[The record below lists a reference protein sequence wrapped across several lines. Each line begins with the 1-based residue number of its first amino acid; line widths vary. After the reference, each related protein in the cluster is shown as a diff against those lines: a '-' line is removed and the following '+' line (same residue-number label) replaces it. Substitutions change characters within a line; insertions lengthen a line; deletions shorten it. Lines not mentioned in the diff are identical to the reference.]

1 MTLKGEI
8 KKIVEEVK
16 EEGKVIA
23 GEKSKDKLYS
33 SEKDYGTEEFAKSA
47 FKFSKE
53 KLFDV
58 NAWSEISGFA
68 TSTFVLYNHRGESIT
83 AKRPV
88 VGDYLKILL
97 PGPLPEN
104 WVRVTDIKEESDFAE
119 FTVHPSIDPTKEVQD
134 KAIEHFFHKEASS
147 KFKVER
153 KGSKIFGYEIGKN
166 EGINNE
172 GKEAGDRPVLNTLI
186 SEGGWAFFQE
196 LQWKSLTDYLVDIEN
211 F

>member
-1 MTLKGEI
+1 MTLKGQI

-33 SEKDYGTEEFAKSA
+33 SEKDFGNEELAKKALEFAK
-47 FKFSKE
+47 KR
-53 KLFDV
+53 LFDV
-58 NAWSEISGFA
+58 NTWTDISGFA
-68 TSTFVLYNHRGESIT
+68 TATFALYNLRGEAIT
-83 AKRPV
+83 AKKPV
-88 VGDYLKILL
+88 IGDYLKILL
-97 PGPLPEN
+97 PGPFPEN
-104 WVRVTDIKEESDFAE
+104 WVRVTDIKEGSDFAE

-147 KFKVER
+147 TFKVER

-196 LQWKSLTDYLVDIEN
+196 LQWKSLTDYLVNIEN
-211 F
+211 I